1 MFMVNVKFLSAKGTV
16 LKSSSRSCILHY
28 ESSLVRLFR
37 TIFYSLPLTIGI
49 TEEKQKVELN
59 FFDDY
64 IDDSYNPAVQAKVV
78 IMTKQVE
85 IYSSTLRLQ
94 ASFTGLRYLIFNWPV
109 LFSCVSIL
117 GNFIIVS
124 LLYSACVNQFM
135 PNTNTTTNSATQQ
148 QHVTNVQQQSTT
160 SQLSNGR
167 TSTAVTT
174 TPAAD
179 VETVSSSV
187 ETVSSSVETVS
198 SSVETVSSNVETVS
212 SNVETVNPAVLRA
225 SEPTQEN
232 QPSTSCEVRKRRYT
246 RIASVKLKFRKK
258 QPRIS
263 HVGQRRIRNIK
274 VTRQDIDDVV
284 HESLNN
290 DDAMESGVNQETKTS
305 SNVNDVNDDSTFA
318 LVRDSAKITS
328 VSLDGIQMANGCSP
342 ARASHVRKRRKTGG
356 GDKTKKEGQC
366 SKSTTWRITSN
377 ELVNDNSEK
386 NKLKENASESMENKS
401 SGRIESRS
409 QNHMKSLWEN
419 FCFAKSWESFKLPR
433 IRRLGMYLQET
444 MPSVSQ
450 NIRHCVSDL
459 ELSSIEERRLSEGG
473 SLRRSV
479 SASDI
484 SLLDGNSTVMSEIC
498 Q

>member
-1 MFMVNVKFLSAKGTV
+1 
-16 LKSSSRSCILHY
+16 
-28 ESSLVRLFR
+28 
-37 TIFYSLPLTIGI
+37 
-49 TEEKQKVELN
+49 
-59 FFDDY
+59 
-64 IDDSYNPAVQAKVV
+64 
-78 IMTKQVE
+78 
-85 IYSSTLRLQ
+85 
-94 ASFTGLRYLIFNWPV
+94 
-109 LFSCVSIL
+109 
-117 GNFIIVS
+117 
-124 LLYSACVNQFM
+124 M

-160 SQLSNGR
+160 SQLSYGS

-179 VETVSSSV
+179 VETVSSNV
-187 ETVSSSVETVS
+187 ETVGSN
-198 SSVETVSSNVETVS
+198 VETVSSNVETVS

-232 QPSTSCEVRKRRYT
+232 QPSTTCEVRKRRYT

-263 HVGQRRIRNIK
+263 HAGQRRIRNFK

-290 DDAMESGVNQETKTS
+290 DDAMKSGVNQDTKTS
-305 SNVNDVNDDSTFA
+305 SNVNDINDDSTYA
-318 LVRDSAKITS
+318 LVRDSAKNTS

-342 ARASHVRKRRKTGG
+342 ARASHVRKRRKIVDGN
-356 GDKTKKEGQC
+356 KTKKEGQC
-366 SKSTTWRITSN
+366 SKSTTWRITSK
-377 ELVNDNSEK
+377 ELVHDYSGK
-386 NKLKENASESMENKS
+386 NKLKENASESMENTS
-401 SGRIESRS
+401 SGRTESRS

-419 FCFAKSWESFKLPR
+419 FCFVKSWESFKLPR

-459 ELSSIEERRLSEGG
+459 ELSSIEEKRLSEGG
-473 SLRRSV
+473 NLRRSV